1 MTCHWIV
8 VADRSE
14 AQLYEHKGPGK
25 GLQPLATLQH
35 PASRKPD
42 HEVYA
47 DAPGVRRADAGAK
60 RNTTD
65 PTDSYQRIEAARF
78 ARQIADHLEK
88 ARQQRRFD
96 KLVLVAEP
104 RFLGMLREAL
114 TRPTA
119 ALVEATVAKDVTH
132 AQPGRL
138 EQALEAVL
146 AV

>member
-14 AQLYEHKGPGK
+14 AHLYEHKGPGK
-25 GLQPLATLQH
+25 GLHLLETLEH

-47 DAPGVRRADAGAK
+47 DAPGVRRSDAGAK

-65 PTDSYQRIEAARF
+65 PTDSYQRIEAERF
-78 ARQIADHLEK
+78 ARRIAEHMDK
-88 ARQQRRFD
+88 ARQEHRFD

-104 RFLGMLREAL
+104 KFLGMLREAL
-114 TRPTA
+114 PRPTA
-119 ALVEATVAKDVTH
+119 ALVDATLAKDLTH
-132 AQPGRL
+132 ADTSRL
-138 EQALEAVL
+138 AHALETVL